1 MLITETGSILVGD
14 KINHPSDISINKFLE
29 DLIEDDETVKE
40 RTALVNS
47 ETGATMSYRELNEK
61 ANKVARVLLSK
72 IKDDNINPNSDGD
85 YIVALRYQPIINH
98 VFKCDSR
105 FVPSEQ
111 LIVTILAIFKA
122 GLAYVPLAPNWPEG
136 RVKHVIEDA
145 APIFIITNQGLN
157 PCR

>member
-47 ETGATMSYRELNEK
+47 ETGATMSHRELNEK

-98 VFKCDSR
+98 VFK
-105 FVPSEQ
+105 
-111 LIVTILAIFKA
+111 
-122 GLAYVPLAPNWPEG
+122 
-136 RVKHVIEDA
+136 
-145 APIFIITNQGLN
+145 
-157 PCR
+157 